1 MPSAM
6 VTFNGRITLPPDV
19 RKQLGLKTGDS
30 VEFVEIG
37 NGHFALAPGLSS
49 SASSI
54 REGMSD
60 PKGWVPNLDFSPTAE
75 EPRFKELDET
85 IQ

>member
-6 VTFNGRITLPPDV
+6 VTFNGRITLPPHV

-37 NGHFALAPGLSS
+37 NGRFALSTGAGSVPGSIGEPRGWVQELDLSPSAEKPGL
-49 SASSI
+49 
-54 REGMSD
+54 
-60 PKGWVPNLDFSPTAE
+60 KG
-75 EPRFKELDET
+75 LDET

>member
-37 NGHFALAPGLSS
+37 NGHFAIAPGLSS
-49 SASSI
+49 STSSI
-54 REGMSD
+54 RDGISD
-60 PKGWVPNLDFSPTAE
+60 PRGWVAHLEISPNDE
-75 EPRFKELDET
+75 EPRFKKLDEA